1 MGLKRKIYSF
11 ILFIFLLNPLEIF
24 QNRLESDELDTV
36 NNSEKVELN
45 IDNNYLLG
53 PGDVIEIIFF
63 GAEEFSGR
71 YRILKDG
78 FVYLP
83 MVGSINLS
91 EISLEESAKK
101 IEKLYSSELLRPQVQ
116 INLVSS
122 RSIQISILGEVA
134 KQGIY
139 KINVDPTNKGNFS
152 RVTDAIKKAGGITE
166 DANIK
171 EVEVIRKSGLSEY
184 PLIKTKIDLHSLI
197 TKGNTSQNLILFD
210 GDVIKIPKAESNLA
224 LDVISSSNLNDF
236 SMQVYVI
243 GEVKKP
249 GVLTMNS
256 NSTLIEAV
264 LNAGGPIKWRGNK
277 GNVRLIRFGKNG
289 TLSSKKIKL
298 SLNPNSANKDN
309 PKLIEGDVIEVRSSK
324 LANVTDGLEI
334 VSKPLQSVVNIFAL
348 GKILND

>member
-1 MGLKRKIYSF
+1 MVLKRKIFSF
-11 ILFIFLLNPLEIF
+11 LLFIFLLNPLEIF
-24 QNRLESDELDTV
+24 INRLESNEVDIV
-36 NNSEKVELN
+36 NNSDKEELN

-53 PGDVIEIIFF
+53 PGDVIDIIFF

-83 MVGSINLS
+83 MVGSISLS

-122 RSIQISILGEVA
+122 RSIQVSILGEVA

-139 KINVDPTNKGNFS
+139 KINVDPSNKSNFS

-224 LDVISSSNLNDF
+224 LDVISNSNLNDF

-249 GVLTMNS
+249 GALTMNS

-324 LANVTDGLEI
+324 LANVTDGLAI